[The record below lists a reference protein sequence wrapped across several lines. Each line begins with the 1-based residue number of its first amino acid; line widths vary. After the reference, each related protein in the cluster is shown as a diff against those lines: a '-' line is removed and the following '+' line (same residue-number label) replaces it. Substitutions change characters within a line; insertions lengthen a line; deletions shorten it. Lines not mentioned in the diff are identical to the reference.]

1 MSLIVVPQPIKKFF
15 LILLLSTISAAK
27 YIVAD
32 QVSKYFAKDFLLGQ
46 QGYYFK
52 IASFFDLV
60 YSWNYG
66 ISFGMFSENH
76 LYANYVFIIL
86 NSIITLYVWHL
97 AFTARSYRYYVGYV
111 LIVGGALG
119 NLVDRIVHGAVF
131 DFLYFHIGK
140 YGFPVFNLADTF
152 IFFGV
157 VVVIYAHHKEVKDIA
172 KAKEEEYAAGQLAQA
187 DAQLA
192 LQQKSQEEVVVM
204 IPSEDGSEQVSV
216 RMSVPKNTPENT
228 GVK

>member
-15 LILLLSTISAAK
+15 LILFFSIIGAGKCIIL
-27 YIVAD
+27 D
-32 QVSKYFAKDFLLGQ
+32 QVTKYFAKNFLLGQ
-46 QGYYFK
+46 QGYYFE
-52 IASFFDLV
+52 ITSFFDLV

-76 LYANYVFIIL
+76 LYANYIFICL

-97 AFTARSYRYYVGYV
+97 AFVARSYRYYVGYV

-119 NLVDRIVHGAVF
+119 NLIDRIMHGAVF

-152 IFFGV
+152 IFCGV
-157 VVVIYAHHKEVKDIA
+157 IIVIYAHYKEVKDIA
-172 KAKEEEYAAGQLAQA
+172 KAKEEEYAAEQLAMA
-187 DAQLA
+187 DVQLA
-192 LQQKSQEEVVVM
+192 LEQESQEEVVIT
-204 IPSEDGSEQVSV
+204 IPSDSGPKEVSIQI
-216 RMSVPKNTPENT
+216 SAPKNTPENI
-228 GVK
+228 GEK